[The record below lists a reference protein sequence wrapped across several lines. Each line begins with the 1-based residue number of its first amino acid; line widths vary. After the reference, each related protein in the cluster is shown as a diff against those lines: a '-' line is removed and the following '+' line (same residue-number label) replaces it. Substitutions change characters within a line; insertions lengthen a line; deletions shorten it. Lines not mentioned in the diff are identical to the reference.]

1 METRTYLINTLWDYT
16 KKELIQ
22 VDGNQVTIQFKVMD
36 KYTMIEI
43 IGIKKS
49 IGKQFTFQIICH
61 KDQNITILE
70 NKNDQVEL
78 EKNPINSNVDRVH
91 FNQSFD
97 ANSTFGLH
105 GQLELLD
112 EELN

>member
-1 METRTYLINTLWDYT
+1 METRTYLINTLWDYS

-22 VDGNQVTIQFKVMD
+22 VDGNEVTIQFKVMD

-49 IGKQFTFQIICH
+49 IGKQFTHQIICH

-70 NKNDQVEL
+70 NK
-78 EKNPINSNVDRVH
+78 SN
-91 FNQSFD
+91 
-97 ANSTFGLH
+97 
-105 GQLELLD
+105 
-112 EELN
+112 

>member
-1 METRTYLINTLWDYT
+1 METRTYLINTVWDYFN
-16 KKELIQ
+16 KELKQ
-22 VDGNQVTIQFKVMD
+22 VDGNEVTIQFKIMD

-49 IGKQFTFQIICH
+49 IGKQFTHQIVCH
-61 KDQNITILE
+61 KDQKITVLE

-91 FNQSFD
+91 FKEEKN
-97 ANSTFGLH
+97 NHYILGLH
-105 GQLELLD
+105 GQLDLFD
-112 EELN
+112 EVQ